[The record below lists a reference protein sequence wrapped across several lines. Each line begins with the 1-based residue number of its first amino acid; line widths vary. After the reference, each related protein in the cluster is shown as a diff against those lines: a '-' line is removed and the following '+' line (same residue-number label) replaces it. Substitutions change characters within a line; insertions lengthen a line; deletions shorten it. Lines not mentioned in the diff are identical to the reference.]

1 MKSTVNK
8 KSKVKRNSK
17 SRSVVGNKKRARK
30 KKSNMG
36 TISYSVLIPTILLV
50 FIGVIMVFSASS
62 YYALYE
68 MKDSLFFLKKQM
80 VWAPLGIIIMII
92 MMSVDYHK
100 LKPYTWPFY
109 GITLILLVLVLFS
122 KPINGAYRWL
132 DIGGLSLQP
141 SELGKYAMV
150 AVLALLID
158 VRKGAMRNFSK
169 GPAFYFILAAL
180 LAGLV
185 LKGRNLSITA
195 VIMIGA
201 FIMVYEGGM
210 LKKHILAI
218 IPVGLAAGVTF
229 IVFEPYRFKRLM
241 SFLNPW
247 SDPKGDGFQ
256 IIHSFYALG
265 SGGLFGVGLGQS
277 KQKALYM
284 PEPHNDFIFS
294 IIGEELGLI
303 GCAIVICI
311 FVFLILSALSVAAK
325 AKDNY
330 GRLLATG
337 ITSIIAVQAIINIA
351 VVTGSMPVTGVPLPF
366 ISYGGTSLVINLA
379 AMGVLLNISRQPK
392 IKKEINKE
400 EVRSEGIMND
410 SNYYR

>member
-1 MKSTVNK
+1 MKASVNK
-8 KSKVKRNSK
+8 KTKVKRNNRN
-17 SRSVVGNKKRARK
+17 RSVAIKKVRKKRN
-30 KKSNMG
+30 NMG
-36 TISYSVLIPTILLV
+36 KISYSVLIPVILLV

-80 VWAPLGIIIMII
+80 VWAPLGIVIMII

-158 VRKGAMRNFSK
+158 VRKGAMRNFWK
-169 GPAFYFILAAL
+169 GPAFYFLLAAL

-303 GCAIVICI
+303 GCAVVIGI

-330 GRLLATG
+330 GKLLATG

-392 IKKEINKE
+392 SIKNINRQDIISREMIDK
-400 EVRSEGIMND
+400 RD
-410 SNYYR
+410 YYK